1 MARTIGN
8 ARVQQ
13 DASGSLIAVVV
24 LYRHRSGAGDCEVL
38 GPALPPTEWLDLKTA
53 AIELLRARGHVRAA
67 DILLEMPF
75 QLSDGTNVFS
85 DDFAVLDAVVPL
97 KDYVTFSALGND
109 QPARGSFSQIADVV
123 TELGPF
129 VRFVLL
135 RLDTKVKPSVVA
147 ASEPRLSA
155 TVVERALRDA
165 QRLLESSGAIS
176 AVDRAHTALHGYMR
190 LLCDEASIT
199 YPADAGVT
207 QLLPLLRAS
216 HPLMGVASH
225 KHETKRVLDAMATA
239 LDAVNTIRN
248 RATLAH
254 PNEKLLED
262 AEAVLAL
269 NSIRTILHYLD
280 LKTSP
285 RR

>member
-1 MARTIGN
+1 MAKTIGD
-8 ARVQQ
+8 ARVRS
-13 DASGSLIAVVV
+13 DAPGSLIAVVV

-38 GPALPPTEWLDLKTA
+38 GSALPPTEWLDLKTA

-67 DILLEMPF
+67 DILLEIPF

-109 QPARGSFSQIADVV
+109 QSAKGAFSQIADVV

-155 TVVERALRDA
+155 SVVERALRDA
-165 QRLLESSGAIS
+165 QRLLESSGAVS

-190 LLCDEASIT
+190 LLCDRRRSRI
-199 YPADAGVT
+199 
-207 QLLPLLRAS
+207 
-216 HPLMGVASH
+216 PLM
-225 KHETKRVLDAMATA
+225 
-239 LDAVNTIRN
+239 
-248 RATLAH
+248 RA
-254 PNEKLLED
+254 
-262 AEAVLAL
+262 
-269 NSIRTILHYLD
+269 
-280 LKTSP
+280 
-285 RR
+285 